1 MNSAPAGNDLG
12 TGGCPVTGHR
22 TPLYGPEFTA
32 NPARVYERL
41 RANGQI
47 APVELAPGVPAT
59 LVVGYEAALEVL
71 RNPGD
76 FPRDGRRWAETVPED
91 CPVLPVMSYRP
102 NCLMTDGSEHA
113 RFRGVITDSV
123 ARVDPNKVRAHVEA
137 TADMLINQFAQR
149 GSADLLTEYAV
160 ALPLWVFTFLH
171 GCPKDVGERMVTG
184 MRDIVDMRDPEQAN
198 ERLTTALLELIA
210 LKRAEPAQDMAS
222 WMMAHP
228 AALTDE
234 EILHQ
239 LFLMLGAGTEPEAN
253 LIANALRLL
262 LSDHRFAGYVAGGSM
277 RIEDALDE
285 VLWTDPPV
293 ANLSASYPEREVLL
307 AGRRLPAHQPVV
319 ISYAAANTDPEFGEE
334 HRSGNR
340 AHLAWGA
347 GPHACPVQG
356 QARMV
361 ASIAIEKLLDRL
373 PDLALGVPVED
384 LPWRESPFLRALSG
398 LPVTFTA
405 VRPVETAPETTQLP
419 AVRAPARHA
428 APLPTAVGQ
437 RWRHA
442 IIRWWRGQ

>member
-1 MNSAPAGNDLG
+1 MNSVPAGIDIG
-12 TGGCPVTGHR
+12 TGCPVSGGR
-22 TPLYGPEFTA
+22 VPLYGPEFNE

-41 RANGQI
+41 REQGQL
-47 APVELAPGVPAT
+47 AQVELAPGVPAT

-76 FPRDGRRWAETVPED
+76 FPRDGRRWAATVPED

-102 NCLMTDGSEHA
+102 NCLMTDGAEHA
-113 RFRGVITDSV
+113 RLRGVITESV
-123 ARVDPNKVRAHVEA
+123 ARVDPNKVRAHVDA
-137 TADMLINQFAQR
+137 TADMLINQFAHR

-171 GCPKDVGERMVTG
+171 GCPRDVGERMVTG

-210 LKRAEPAQDMAS
+210 LKRREPAQDMAS
-222 WMMAHP
+222 WMIEHP
-228 AALTDE
+228 AQLTDE

-262 LSDHRFAGYVAGGSM
+262 LSDYRFAGYVAGGSM

-293 ANLSASYPEREVLL
+293 ANLSASYPVQDVMV
-307 AGRRLPAHQPVV
+307 AGTRLPADQPVV
-319 ISYAAANTDPEFGEE
+319 ISYAAANTDPGFGVE

-373 PDLALGVPVED
+373 PDLSLAVPVED

-398 LPVTFTA
+398 LPVTFTP
-405 VRPVETAPETTQLP
+405 VRPVETAPPTAPLP
-419 AVRAPARHA
+419 VVPGEQKLV
-428 APLPTAVGQ
+428 APLPTAVRK
-437 RWRHA
+437 RWVHT